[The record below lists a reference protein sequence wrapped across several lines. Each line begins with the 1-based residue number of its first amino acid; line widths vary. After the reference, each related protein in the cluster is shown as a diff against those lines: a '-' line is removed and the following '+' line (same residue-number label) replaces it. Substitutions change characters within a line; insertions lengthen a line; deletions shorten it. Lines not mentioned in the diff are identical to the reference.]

1 MIKSLFASAALLA
14 LLASCSGTTP
24 NDAGYFDNLT
34 PDPAAFERSR
44 QEELLRRAEAAD
56 AVDPTAAV
64 IMADIDPA
72 VDAQPATLAATVAT
86 DNSAISQTQDFTTIK
101 QRETIESD
109 SEKLAAL
116 AESYEVI
123 APTALPTRKEG
134 ANIAAY
140 AINQT
145 NQLGNRIYIRDGR
158 AESNCFAFANDPDE
172 AQRVF
177 LENGGPKRDARN
189 LDTDGDGFACKWNPE
204 SYRKLV
210 Q

>member
-1 MIKSLFASAALLA
+1 MFKSLLASAALLA
-14 LLASCSGTTP
+14 LLASCGGEP
-24 NDAGYFDNLT
+24 PHDAGYFDNLT

-44 QEELLRRAEAAD
+44 QLELLRRAEGAQAN
-56 AVDPTAAV
+56 DPTATA
-64 IMADIDPA
+64 IMDNIEPVADT
-72 VDAQPATLAATVAT
+72 QPSTVAA
-86 DNSAISQTQDFTTIK
+86 NNPSISQTQDFGAIK
-101 QRETIESD
+101 ERETIESD
-109 SEKLAAL
+109 AEKLAAL

-123 APTALPTRKEG
+123 EPTALPTRKESV
-134 ANIAAY
+134 NIAAY

-145 NQLGNRIYIRDGR
+145 NQVGNRIYIRDSR

-204 SYRKLV
+204 TYRNLV